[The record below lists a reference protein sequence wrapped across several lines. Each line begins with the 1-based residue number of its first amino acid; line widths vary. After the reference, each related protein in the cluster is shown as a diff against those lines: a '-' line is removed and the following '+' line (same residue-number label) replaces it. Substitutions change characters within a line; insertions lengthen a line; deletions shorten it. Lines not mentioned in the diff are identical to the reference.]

1 MAIEHW
7 RMRKHRLCLKGD
19 EITTPEG
26 KKLCS
31 ITGSA
36 WHESPPNGHHKE
48 EKPFENI
55 IVYEAPKF
63 SRKNGRNGN
72 GRTPTKI
79 IETIEIPAE
88 ISV

>member
-1 MAIEHW
+1 
-7 RMRKHRLCLKGD
+7 MRKHRLCLKGD

-36 WHESPPNGHHKE
+36 WHESPSNGRHKE
-48 EKPFENI
+48 RKLPENT
-55 IVYEAPKF
+55 IVYEALEL
-63 SRKNGRNGN
+63 SSKNGRNGN